1 MSPKN
6 RRNWSKHKL
15 FLLALTVGLFS
26 LAAPKESDARRRR
39 RRKARKAKKKAKPK
53 ASAAIKKLAKPF
65 KWGMTPNKVIHVV
78 KKRIKAQYLPK
89 IRASR
94 DDRMKQDR
102 LSRQMKRDIAKVKKS
117 YIRFGGKHTGW
128 DSSIVDDQFEK
139 NNDES
144 MLVVMEEDQQ
154 RFFFFHNKK
163 LYKQMIAFNSDHPKY
178 KGLTFGK
185 FLQILMQVYG
195 QGQPVFKSDVAGV
208 NKLHHVAWK
217 GTDNYILWALDKSA
231 VYGNFCLVVIDGKR
245 KKLVERGRKT
255 VRSMRDKKPELDPL
269 IQSVTKS
276 QEEMDAENQD
286 GGTSK

>member
-1 MSPKN
+1 MSPKKVK
-6 RRNWSKHKL
+6 NWSNGKL
-15 FLLALTVGLFS
+15 FLLALSVGLLS
-26 LAAPKESDARRRR
+26 LATPSVSDARRRR
-39 RRKARKAKKKAKPK
+39 RRKPRKTKKKTKQK

-65 KWGMTPNKVIHVV
+65 KWGMTPNKVIGVV

-89 IRASR
+89 IRASS
-94 DDRMKQDR
+94 DNRMKQDR
-102 LSRQMKRDIAKVKKS
+102 LSRQLKSDIGKVKKS
-117 YIRFGGKHTGW
+117 YIKFGGKHTGW

-163 LYKQMIAFNSDHPKY
+163 LYKQVIAFNSDHPKY

-195 QGQPVFKSDVAGV
+195 QGKPVFKSDVAGL
-208 NKLHHVAWK
+208 NKLHHVEWQ
-217 GTDNYILWALDKSA
+217 GTDNYVLWAVDKSA

-245 KKLVERGRKT
+245 QKLVKRGRKT
-255 VRSMRDKKPELDPL
+255 VRSMRDKKPEIDPL

-276 QEEMDAENQD
+276 KEEEEAEKHD